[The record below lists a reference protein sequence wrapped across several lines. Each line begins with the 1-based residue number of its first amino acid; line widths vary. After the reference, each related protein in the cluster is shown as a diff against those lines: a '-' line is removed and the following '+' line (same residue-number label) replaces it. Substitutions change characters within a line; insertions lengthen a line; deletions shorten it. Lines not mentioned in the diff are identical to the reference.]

1 MELEKYLTSN
11 EQRDCQEEM
20 RAQLSFVMTFKCIF
34 GCYLGAGRE
43 EVMTRLMC
51 TWDVKTGS
59 EEGKSNKEVSGALE
73 KMGEV
78 IDHAVINREGSKHRG
93 TDTLRKDK
101 G

>member
-1 MELEKYLTSN
+1 MRN
-11 EQRDCQEEM
+11 EEETD
-20 RAQLSFVMTFKCIF
+20 RSSSHRT
-34 GCYLGAGRE
+34 
-43 EVMTRLMC
+43 
-51 TWDVKTGS
+51 TGS